1 MKKFL
6 FLGLA
11 ATILSNGVY
20 AMQKGD
26 KKSLDKP
33 LYFSDTVSESVVAM
47 NENGRVIPHN
57 RIEVVRTIFNHGN
70 SLMRVALGAAGL
82 FASVYEESFVG
93 SALSAFAMVHAA
105 LDLKTPKVRIKKYNG
120 KMLVG
125 ESCITGEPVLLERA
139 IAREQA
145 EVDRLNDLSPKK
157 SVDLATMIA
166 EGQEAGIEG
175 FNKEES
181 VKITALEKL
190 VE

>member
-57 RIEVVRTIFNHGN
+57 RIEVVRSIFNYRG
-70 SLMRVALGAAGL
+70 SLMRAALGAAGL

-93 SALSAFAMVHAA
+93 SALSALAVVNAV
-105 LDLKTPKVRIKKYNG
+105 LELKTHKIRIIKYND

-125 ESCITGEPVLLERA
+125 ESSITGEPVLLEKA
-139 IAREQA
+139 IARAQDEL
-145 EVDRLNDLSPKK
+145 DRLNNLSPKK
-157 SVDLATMIA
+157 SENLADVIA
-166 EGQEAGIEG
+166 KEQEAGIEG
-175 FNKEES
+175 FNKGQDVKEHAEEMN
-181 VKITALEKL
+181 KE
-190 VE
+190 